1 MSTERYTAAE
11 VVAAVRKTGGVVVD
25 AAKVLGCAA
34 STVYNYARRYAT
46 VRKAIEETRRST
58 YAEAHSRLLE
68 ILRDKDHKDHKWAI
82 DRVLRTYSEHVPD
95 GLEWSDKARLSHR
108 REERGEIV
116 VNFVPNDGRGA
127 NG

>member
-1 MSTERYTAAE
+1 MSERYTAAE
-11 VVAAVRKTGGVVVD
+11 VVDAVKKSGGVVVD

-58 YAEAHSRLLE
+58 YAEAHDRLLKMM
-68 ILRDKDHKDHKWAI
+68 RDPTHKDHRWAI

-116 VNFVPNDGRGA
+116 VNFVPNDETGA